1 MIELT
6 GTEKQIKYAT
16 DIRNEMFYILNTV
29 RNYYFSIIESD
40 WSWRTKSRFKNFEDF
55 KEYKIELLDKEFKK
69 LFDEIRDS
77 KFFIENFAA
86 ICSYKNEYVIQF
98 FILNNNFQYVDGF
111 GNIQRILAILR
122 NDIHRLEYKIFVE
135 KDCEIA

>member
-69 LFDEIRDS
+69 LFDEISDS

-86 ICSYKNEYVIQF
+86 ICSYKKEYVIQF
-98 FILNNNFQYVDGF
+98 FILNNNFQYINGF
-111 GNIQRILAILR
+111 NQIQRILAIFR
-122 NDIHRLEYKIFVE
+122 NDIHKLEYKIFE
-135 KDCEIA
+135 NE

>member
-16 DIRNEMFYILNTV
+16 DIRNEMFYILDTV
-29 RNYYFSIIESD
+29 RNYYISIIEKD
-40 WSWRTKSRFKNFEDF
+40 WSWRTKSKFSNFEDF
-55 KEYKIELLDKEFKK
+55 KKNKIELLDKEFHK
-69 LFDEIRDS
+69 LFDEISDS

-86 ICSYKNEYVIQF
+86 ICSYKNEYVTQF
-98 FILNNNFQYVDGF
+98 FILNNNFQYVDSF

-122 NDIHRLEYKIFVE
+122 NDIHKLEYKIFVE

>member
-69 LFDEIRDS
+69 LFDEISDS

-86 ICSYKNEYVIQF
+86 ICSYKKEYVIQF
-98 FILNNNFQYVDGF
+98 FILNNNFQYINGF
-111 GNIQRILAILR
+111 NQIQRILAIFR
-122 NDIHRLEYKIFVE
+122 NDIHKLEYKIFE
-135 KDCEIA
+135 KE

>member
-29 RNYYFSIIESD
+29 RNYYFPIIESD

-69 LFDEIRDS
+69 LFDYPQNQMINKYELSFENWNILIYDS
-77 KFFIENFAA
+77 
-86 ICSYKNEYVIQF
+86 
-98 FILNNNFQYVDGF
+98 
-111 GNIQRILAILR
+111 GNIIIKGGYI
-122 NDIHRLEYKIFVE
+122 NGNNSW
-135 KDCEIA
+135 